1 MILPLMKF
9 SILAGA
15 KLMLYYVGSSRN
27 KVYSLQICL
36 HYTPCSRKTHEHS
49 HKTWVYNPLETC
61 VLEGDEHI
69 RWLGYAFISIK
80 KIAMHFF
87 FSFYPPCPRRQ
98 VLGALV
104 RLLFVA
110 ACAPHLNQDHQIL

>member
-1 MILPLMKF
+1 
-9 SILAGA
+9 
-15 KLMLYYVGSSRN
+15 MLYYVDSSRN

-87 FSFYPPCPRRQ
+87 FLPSLSAEAGAWS
-98 VLGALV
+98 LGQASVPSSL
-104 RLLFVA
+104 RST
-110 ACAPHLNQDHQIL
+110 PESRS